1 MEKLQYDSFHK
12 FIVSLGIILITLPIV
27 GYIFFIKSEPIIL
40 NQNDFNTLST
50 FSLKMINEKWIMI
63 ETFTRILPFLSIIL
77 FLSGSILIIYGCKK
91 WGKIQKQLDDQ
102 IGYDTTIK
110 KFNVQKMNILEIKF
124 KTAKELLEENNSEDC
139 GIITNSTMST
149 SQKHILKYIKIEDLC
164 FSKISK
170 KYSKE
175 YNLKRYLRIGKYEYD
190 FIGISKKDNIDLIF
204 EVKYWNNIQ
213 HLNSIV
219 ENSLHRLVLSG
230 KNYEKNVCRDVK
242 LILII
247 VSTREKIN
255 EIKYKK
261 FDENSNI
268 EICYYVEKDLY

>member
-63 ETFTRILPFLSIIL
+63 ETFTRILP

-149 SQKHILKYIKIEDLC
+149 SQKHILKYI
-164 FSKISK
+164 
-170 KYSKE
+170 
-175 YNLKRYLRIGKYEYD
+175 
-190 FIGISKKDNIDLIF
+190 
-204 EVKYWNNIQ
+204 
-213 HLNSIV
+213 
-219 ENSLHRLVLSG
+219 
-230 KNYEKNVCRDVK
+230 
-242 LILII
+242 
-247 VSTREKIN
+247 
-255 EIKYKK
+255 
-261 FDENSNI
+261 
-268 EICYYVEKDLY
+268 